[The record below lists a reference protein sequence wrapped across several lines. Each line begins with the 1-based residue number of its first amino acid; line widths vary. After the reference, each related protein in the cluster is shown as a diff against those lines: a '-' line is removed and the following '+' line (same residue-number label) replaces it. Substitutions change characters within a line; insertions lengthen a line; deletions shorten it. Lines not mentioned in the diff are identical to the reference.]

1 MICPRCKKH
10 IAGRKKRCDRCG
22 QDLRPYEAFRKL
34 SNRLYNEGLEMAQIR
49 NLSGAVDKLKKSLE
63 FDKENVEARNLL
75 GLVYYELGETVA
87 AVVQW
92 VISSNIRPEGNE
104 AEEFIKKVQGDANE
118 FREATTAIKK
128 YNSALEMA
136 QKGKEDLAMIQ
147 LKTVISINP
156 HYVNALL
163 LRALIYINHG
173 HYENAKRDIKA
184 ALRVDVGNATA
195 RRYMTGI
202 RDTLEKQGRIFK
214 KSENP
219 AAAEDTLMTRR
230 LKYKEDKPNFVAI
243 VVFFIGLIIGLVS
256 MYFFAVPSIR
266 KQMNEQ
272 NAEETKRNS
281 ENVSTLQG
289 QIFSLS
295 KDNDALNARISE
307 LEDSLSRAEDDLQ
320 NAEDK
325 LNEIIV
331 PTNDPTQD
339 DTPVG

>member
-10 IAGRKKRCDRCG
+10 IVGRKKRCDRCG
-22 QDLRPYEAFRKL
+22 QDLRPYESFRKL
-34 SNRLYNEGLEMAQIR
+34 SNKLYNEGLEMAQIR

-63 FDKENVEARNLL
+63 FDKENIEARNLL

-92 VISSNIRPEGNE
+92 VISSNIQTGGNE
-104 AEEFIKKVQGDANE
+104 AEDFLKKVQGDANE
-118 FREATTAIKK
+118 FQEATTAIKK
-128 YNSALEMA
+128 YNSALEMV

-163 LRALIYINHG
+163 LRALLYINHG

-184 ALRVDVGNATA
+184 ALRIDVGNVTA
-195 RRYMTGI
+195 RRYMNEI
-202 RDTLEKQGRIFK
+202 RDTLERQGKILK
-214 KSENP
+214 KTENLSVT
-219 AAAEDTLMTRR
+219 DDSLNTRR

-243 VVFFIGLIIGLVS
+243 VVFFIGLVIGLVS

-272 NAEETKRNS
+272 NAEETRRNG

-289 QIFSLS
+289 QISTLS
-295 KDNDALNARISE
+295 KENDTLSARISE
-307 LEDSLSRAEDDLQ
+307 LESSLNRAENDLQ
-320 NAEDK
+320 KAEEK
-325 LNEIIV
+325 LNEMAA
-331 PTNDPTQD
+331 PTSGN
-339 DTPVG
+339 